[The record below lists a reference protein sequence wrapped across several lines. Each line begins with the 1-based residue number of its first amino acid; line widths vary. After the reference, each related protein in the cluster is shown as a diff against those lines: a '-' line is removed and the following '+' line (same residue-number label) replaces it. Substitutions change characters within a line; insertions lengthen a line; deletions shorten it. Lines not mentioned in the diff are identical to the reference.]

1 MKTKQ
6 KHEIKVLLDGRK
18 ERQIFLRLLITNCNL
33 SKVLTC
39 HCLHF
44 FLSQFTNFERCTM
57 SRDVVL
63 KKSVGKAQSKNI
75 RLPARLV

>member
-6 KHEIKVLLDGRK
+6 KYEIKVLLDGRK
-18 ERQIFLRLLITNCNL
+18 ERQIFLRLLTNCNL

-44 FLSQFTNFERCTM
+44 FLGQFTNFERCTM

-63 KKSVGKAQSKNI
+63 KKSVGKVQSKNI
-75 RLPARLV
+75 RLPVRLV